1 MPRIMILGAGAS
13 RACPNTRPDLR
24 MPLLFDIP
32 EIFNAERLAPEAEF
46 LRAFGIHLR
55 GLLDLSGGD
64 IEALFTTM
72 FQLDERFFS
81 SSGTHILEPEFIDRL
96 RTCGALDELFSSPEE
111 RGRAQRI
118 VERLRAFSEDDSL
131 KAVFGPGN
139 FLHHFRFAM
148 VQYFDASI
156 QRHPCPF
163 HQRLFER
170 LEMRDVV
177 ASFNYDDIADY
188 ALHGLGKLTAMSFEH
203 LGFSSV
209 TLPENTPAFGPF
221 VNFLKVHGSVN
232 WFNHYV
238 GDSRIEPRTPR
249 GLRPSIYGGPEV
261 HYRHG
266 RPALPA
272 DSGNTYEAFLLPL
285 HCKDL
290 VYRSVPI
297 FTRHMD
303 AFRRALSI
311 ASEIWLVGKNFMNTD
326 RELNGL
332 VRWATSDRER
342 VLNVIDPHLDIAFHL
357 RLFNARLG
365 RRYATLEEY
374 ASAVPENATRA

>member
-1 MPRIMILGAGAS
+1 
-13 RACPNTRPDLR
+13 
-24 MPLLFDIP
+24 
-32 EIFNAERLAPEAEF
+32 
-46 LRAFGIHLR
+46 
-55 GLLDLSGGD
+55 
-64 IEALFTTM
+64 
-72 FQLDERFFS
+72 
-81 SSGTHILEPEFIDRL
+81 
-96 RTCGALDELFSSPEE
+96 
-111 RGRAQRI
+111 
-118 VERLRAFSEDDSL
+118 
-131 KAVFGPGN
+131 
-139 FLHHFRFAM
+139 
-148 VQYFDASI
+148 
-156 QRHPCPF
+156 
-163 HQRLFER
+163 
-170 LEMRDVV
+170 MRDVV

-332 VRWATSDRER
+332 VQ
-342 VLNVIDPHLDIAFHL
+342 I
-357 RLFNARLG
+357 G
-365 RRYATLEEY
+365 RAH
-374 ASAVPENATRA
+374 V

>member
-1 MPRIMILGAGAS
+1 
-13 RACPNTRPDLR
+13 
-24 MPLLFDIP
+24 
-32 EIFNAERLAPEAEF
+32 
-46 LRAFGIHLR
+46 
-55 GLLDLSGGD
+55 
-64 IEALFTTM
+64 
-72 FQLDERFFS
+72 
-81 SSGTHILEPEFIDRL
+81 
-96 RTCGALDELFSSPEE
+96 
-111 RGRAQRI
+111 
-118 VERLRAFSEDDSL
+118 
-131 KAVFGPGN
+131 
-139 FLHHFRFAM
+139 
-148 VQYFDASI
+148 
-156 QRHPCPF
+156 
-163 HQRLFER
+163 
-170 LEMRDVV
+170 MRDAV

-209 TLPENTPAFGPF
+209 TLPENTPAAFGPF
-221 VNFLKVHGSVN
+221 VNFLKVNGSVN

-238 GDSRIEPRTPR
+238 GDSLIEPRTR
-249 GLRPSIYGGPEV
+249 IEDSDRRSIWRTGGPL
-261 HYRHG
+261 
-266 RPALPA
+266 PALPA
-272 DSGNTYEAFLLPL
+272 GPTDSGNTYESFLLPL

-311 ASEIWLVGKNFMNTD
+311 ARARSGSVGKNFMNAD

-342 VLNVIDPHLDIAFHL
+342 VLNVIDPNLDIAFHL

-365 RRYATLEEY
+365 SRYATLEEY